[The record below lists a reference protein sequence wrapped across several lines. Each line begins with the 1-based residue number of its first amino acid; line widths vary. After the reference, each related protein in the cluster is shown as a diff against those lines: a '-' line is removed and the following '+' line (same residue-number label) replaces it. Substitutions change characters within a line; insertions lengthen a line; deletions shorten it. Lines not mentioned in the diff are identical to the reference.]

1 VRPRARVSCGEAW
14 AGLSLTAAG
23 GAAPSVA
30 AAGASFLEHSRL
42 SQIEP
47 KIRIIL
53 PPPRTTKVEHEVA
66 SATGAG
72 LAHQRNEDAVSI
84 FTLGV
89 PSEDWNGVVLAVAD
103 GRGWSGRGGVASAVA
118 VEALEDGLTGWV
130 DHLEFTSHAWQEPV
144 AQALASAFDQANA
157 KVRALLEGP
166 EPAQGMALTAAAL
179 LGDWLCVAHAGD
191 SRVYRLSKHELEQ
204 LTADHGRVR
213 LGLSRGAERSR
224 TPAPGRAVDRSVR
237 ALGLAAHVTP
247 AIRFLRLNA
256 GDVVLVCSDGL
267 SRHVDGEDLAG
278 LMGVRRPI
286 EEVAKGL
293 VAAAAE
299 RGAEDD
305 VSACLARVGRLPATP
320 LPEPV
325 ERADASQVAEVVTLP
340 RYPARP
346 SSQWGARRVGALL
359 GALVLVGGLAGGFRL
374 WWSSRSPVTQVVL
387 ADTVRVSQ
395 SGSDTPAAEPI
406 AAPLRVDSAP
416 ADSTPPPAVAPAQE
430 PPPGEIVPGDSL
442 EIIQRQIL
450 ELRERRRKDSVAA
463 EKQARD
469 AQRLRDSLVAAQ
481 ETEDAEQRMRDS
493 LTMVARRADEA
504 RQRREAQALAEQRE
518 RERREAEV
526 RAAREAAAR
535 AGEERV
541 TAGRVA
547 AAGWMNSVVSNVNAG
562 NVGAPVLRAGPPGF
576 AAFVEKN
583 EPKLSDARL
592 VASDVTE
599 QSAEATAEWTA
610 KWRTQF
616 GASTSR
622 RMTATATLVPDG
634 ETWRLRSWTITEGAP

>member
-1 VRPRARVSCGEAW
+1 
-14 AGLSLTAAG
+14 
-23 GAAPSVA
+23 
-30 AAGASFLEHSRL
+30 LEHSRL

-53 PPPRTTKVEHEVA
+53 PPPRTSKVEHEVA

-72 LAHQRNEDAVSI
+72 LAHERNADAVSI

-103 GRGWSGRGGVASAVA
+103 AQGWSGRGDVASAVA

-157 KVRALLEGP
+157 KVRALHEGP
-166 EPAQGMALTAAAL
+166 EPAQGVALTAAAL
-179 LGDWLCVAHAGD
+179 LGNWLCVAHAGD
-191 SRVYRLSKHELEQ
+191 SRVYRLSKQELEQ

-213 LGLSRGAERSR
+213 LGLSRGPERLR

-247 AIRFLRLNA
+247 AIRFIRLNS
-256 GDVVLVCSDGL
+256 GDVVLVCSNGL

-299 RGAEDD
+299 RGGDD
-305 VSACLARVGRLPATP
+305 DMSACLARVGRLPATP
-320 LPEPV
+320 LPEPAGRV
-325 ERADASQVAEVVTLP
+325 DAAQVAEAVTLP
-340 RYPARP
+340 RYAAHA
-346 SSQWGARRVGALL
+346 SSGWGARRVGALL
-359 GALVLVGGLAGGFRL
+359 GALVLLGGLAGGL
-374 WWSSRSPVTQVVL
+374 WFWRSTRSPMTQVVL
-387 ADTVRVSQ
+387 ADTVRLQQ
-395 SGSDTPAAEPI
+395 SGSDAPVAEPI
-406 AAPLRVDSAP
+406 PAPVRVDSAP
-416 ADSTPPPAVAPAQE
+416 ADLAPPLAGAPGPE

-450 ELRERRRKDSVAA
+450 ELRERRRRDSVAA

-469 AQRLRDSLVAAQ
+469 AQRERESLVAAQ
-481 ETEDAEQRMRDS
+481 ETESAEQRVRDS
-493 LTMVARRADEA
+493 LTMVARRAEEA
-504 RQRREAQALAEQRE
+504 RQRREKQALAEQQE

-526 RAAREAAAR
+526 LAAREAAER
-535 AGEERV
+535 AGRASEERV
-541 TAGRVA
+541 TAGRA
-547 AAGWMNSVVSNVNAG
+547 AVTGWMNSVVSNVNAG
-562 NVGAPVLRAGPPGF
+562 NIGAPVLRAGPPEF
-576 AAFVEKN
+576 AAFVDKN
-583 EPKLSDARL
+583 QPKLSDARL
-592 VASDVTE
+592 VASNVTE

-622 RMTATATLVPDG
+622 RMKATATLVADG
-634 ETWRLRSWTITEGAP
+634 ELWRLRSWSITEGAP

>member
-1 VRPRARVSCGEAW
+1 M
-14 AGLSLTAAG
+14 
-23 GAAPSVA
+23 
-30 AAGASFLEHSRL
+30 EHSRL

-47 KIRIIL
+47 RIRIIL
-53 PPPRTTKVEHEVA
+53 PPPRASKVEHEVA

-72 LAHQRNEDAVSI
+72 LAHERNEDAVSI

-103 GRGWSGRGGVASAVA
+103 GHGWSGRGDVASAVA

-157 KVRALLEGP
+157 KVWAQHEGR
-166 EPAQGMALTAAAL
+166 EATQGVALTAAAL
-179 LGDWLCVAHAGD
+179 LGNWLCVAHAGD
-191 SRVYRLSKHELEQ
+191 SRVYRLSKQELEQ

-213 LGLSRGAERSR
+213 LGLSRGPERSR
-224 TPAPGRAVDRSVR
+224 TPAPGRAVDASVR

-267 SRHVDGEDLAG
+267 SRYVDGVDLAR
-278 LMGVRRPI
+278 LMGVRRSI
-286 EEVAKGL
+286 EAVAKGL
-293 VAAAAE
+293 VAGAAE
-299 RGAEDD
+299 RGGDD
-305 VSACLARVGRLPATP
+305 DMSACLARVGRLPATP
-320 LPEPV
+320 LPEPAG
-325 ERADASQVAEVVTLP
+325 RADAAQVAEAAALP

-346 SSQWGARRVGALL
+346 ASEWGARRVGALL
-359 GALVLVGGLAGGFRL
+359 GALVLVAGLAGGAWLL
-374 WWSSRSPVTQVVL
+374 WSTRSPMTQVVL
-387 ADTVRVSQ
+387 ADTVRLQQ
-395 SGSDTPAAEPI
+395 SGSDALPAAPI
-406 AAPLRVDSAP
+406 AAPLLPDSAP
-416 ADSTPPPAVAPAQE
+416 ADSAPPPAGVPEQE

-450 ELRERRRKDSVAA
+450 DLRERRRRDSVAA

-481 ETEDAEQRMRDS
+481 DTEDAEQRVRDS
-493 LTMVARRADEA
+493 LTMVARRAEEA

-526 RAAREAAAR
+526 RAAREAADRAAR

-541 TAGRVA
+541 TAGRAA

-562 NVGAPVLRAGPPGF
+562 NIGAPVLRAGPPGF

-610 KWRTQF
+610 KWRTPF

-634 ETWRLRSWTITEGAP
+634 ETWRLRRWLITEGAP

>member
-1 VRPRARVSCGEAW
+1 
-14 AGLSLTAAG
+14 
-23 GAAPSVA
+23 
-30 AAGASFLEHSRL
+30 
-42 SQIEP
+42 
-47 KIRIIL
+47 
-53 PPPRTTKVEHEVA
+53 VA

-72 LAHQRNEDAVSI
+72 LAHEHNDDAVSI

-103 GRGWSGRGGVASAVA
+103 GGGWPGRGDVASAVA

-166 EPAQGMALTAAAL
+166 EPTQGLALTAAAI
-179 LGDWLCVAHAGD
+179 LGNWLCVAHAGD
-191 SRVYRLSKHELEQ
+191 SRVYRLARHELEQ

-213 LGLSRGAERSR
+213 LGLTRGADRLR

-247 AIRFLRLNA
+247 AIRFFRLDA
-256 GDVVLVCSDGL
+256 GDVVLVCSNGL

-286 EEVAKGL
+286 AEVAKEL

-299 RGAEDD
+299 RGGDD
-305 VSACLARVGRLPATP
+305 DMSACLARVGRLPAAP
-320 LPEPV
+320 LPEPAGRV
-325 ERADASQVAEVVTLP
+325 DAAQVAEAVTLP
-340 RYPARP
+340 RYAARA
-346 SSQWGARRVGALL
+346 SSSWGARRVGVLV
-359 GALVLVGGLAGGFRL
+359 GALVLVAGLAGGAWL
-374 WWSSRSPVTQVVL
+374 WWSTRPPVTQVVL
-387 ADTVRVSQ
+387 ADTVRLQQ
-395 SGSDTPAAEPI
+395 SGSDVPAVQPI
-406 AAPLRVDSAP
+406 PAPVPVDSA
-416 ADSTPPPAVAPAQE
+416 AMDSAPPPARVPEQA

-450 ELRERRRKDSVAA
+450 ELRERRRRDSVAA
-463 EKQARD
+463 VKQAQD
-469 AQRLRDSLVAAQ
+469 AQRVRDSLVAAQ
-481 ETEDAEQRMRDS
+481 ETEAAEQRVRDS
-493 LTMVARRADEA
+493 LTMVARRAEEA
-504 RQRREAQALAEQRE
+504 RQRREAQALAEQQE

-535 AGEERV
+535 ASEERV
-541 TAGRVA
+541 TAGRA
-547 AAGWMNSVVSNVNAG
+547 AVTGWMNSVVSNVNAG
-562 NVGAPVLRAGPPGF
+562 NVGAPVLRAGPPEF
-576 AAFVEKN
+576 AAFVGKN

-592 VASDVTE
+592 VASDVTD

-610 KWRTQF
+610 KWRNQF

-634 ETWRLRSWTITEGAP
+634 ETWRLRSWRITEGAP